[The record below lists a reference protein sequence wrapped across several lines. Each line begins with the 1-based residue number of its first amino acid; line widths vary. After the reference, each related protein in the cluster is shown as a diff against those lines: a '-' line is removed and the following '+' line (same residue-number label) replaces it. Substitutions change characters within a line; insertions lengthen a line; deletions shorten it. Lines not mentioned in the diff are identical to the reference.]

1 MAHPIQR
8 IERQMWFGFL
18 ARAVCFADFWAV
30 RACGVETIGMKR
42 VPGPR
47 RVVVSFQFG
56 GAGVSIAALGVGI
69 DVDVVVWFWG
79 FICGLKILDSW
90 KKRVRFEGVVVVVG
104 DGDGGGGDGGA
115 KNRSSVCQRGT
126 SNSCVALLAR
136 IVSQ

>member
-1 MAHPIQR
+1 
-8 IERQMWFGFL
+8 MWSGFL

-30 RACGVETIGMKR
+30 RACGVEVVGMKR

-56 GAGVSIAALGVGI
+56 GVGI
-69 DVDVVVWFWG
+69 DIDVVGWFWG
-79 FICGLKILDSW
+79 VICGLRILGSW
-90 KKRVRFEGVVVVVG
+90 KNRVRFEGVVVVVG
-104 DGDGGGGDGGA
+104 DGDGGA
-115 KNRSSVCQRGT
+115 KNRSSVCQRGM

>member
-8 IERQMWFGFL
+8 IERQTWSGFL

-42 VPGPR
+42 VPGPK

-56 GAGVSIAALGVGI
+56 GVGVSIAVLDVGI
-69 DVDVVVWFWG
+69 DVDVVGWFWG
-79 FICGLKILDSW
+79 FICVLRILESW
-90 KKRVRFEGVVVVVG
+90 KKRVRFEDVVVVVG

-115 KNRSSVCQRGT
+115 KNRSSVCQRGM